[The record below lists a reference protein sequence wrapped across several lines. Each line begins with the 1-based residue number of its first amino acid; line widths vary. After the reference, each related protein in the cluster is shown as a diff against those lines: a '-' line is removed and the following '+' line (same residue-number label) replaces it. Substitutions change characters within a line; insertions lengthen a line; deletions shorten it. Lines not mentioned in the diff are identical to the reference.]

1 MSNLSIE
8 QRAHDLALMRIKI
21 EAELELMENPNPKID
36 LANDYAKY
44 YYELKRNLDKVS
56 KEIPNLFS

>member
-44 YYELKRNLDKVS
+44 YYEIKQNLDKVS
-56 KEIPNLFS
+56 RKIPDLFS

>member
-21 EAELELMENPNPKID
+21 EAELELMENPNPKLI
-36 LANDYAKY
+36 
-44 YYELKRNLDKVS
+44 
-56 KEIPNLFS
+56 

>member
-1 MSNLSIE
+1 MGNLSIE

-21 EAELELMENPNPKID
+21 EAEVELMENPNPKID

-44 YYELKRNLDKVS
+44 YYEIKQNLDKVS
-56 KEIPNLFS
+56 RKIPDLFS